1 MPFPPR
7 YDVAIG
13 ERAALAHLLGDATAS
28 RRELRIVH
36 KPYTKI
42 GATGH
47 ADRVARE
54 LGQAS

>member
-1 MPFPPR
+1 MPFSPR
-7 YDVAIG
+7 YEVAIG

-28 RRELRIVH
+28 QRELRNAH
-36 KPYTKI
+36 KPYTEF

-47 ADRVARE
+47 ADRVARK